1 MDGLLRSLEGAKR
14 RSGGQLMSLD
24 AITAVDNARQKD
36 EVRAVKH
43 ALESKLFS
51 YVAYVCAVNSPT
63 RIFCTLLR
71 LRSSCSSQR

>member
-1 MDGLLRSLEGAKR
+1 
-14 RSGGQLMSLD
+14 MSLD

-43 ALESKLFS
+43 ALESKLFTG